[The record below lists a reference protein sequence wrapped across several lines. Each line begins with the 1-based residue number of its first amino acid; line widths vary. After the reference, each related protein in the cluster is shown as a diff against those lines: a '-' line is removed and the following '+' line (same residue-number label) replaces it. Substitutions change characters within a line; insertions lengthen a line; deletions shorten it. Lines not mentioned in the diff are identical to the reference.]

1 MAQVQIQIVDN
12 IPTWTAVGST
22 LLVAPS
28 EQGTI
33 YDISIA
39 DLNQDDYTF
48 NNLTGAPYTAANF
61 TLKAS
66 ASTSRT
72 ALKTLLQSCV
82 GVGFNSLTAN
92 QIKVLVA
99 YMLYERGALNN
110 DATAT
115 VKPLNQWINKIL

>member
-1 MAQVQIQIVDN
+1 MQVQIIN
-12 IPTWTAVGST
+12 NTWVAVGEI
-22 LLVAPS
+22 LIVPPS
-28 EQGTI
+28 QSDTI
-33 YDISIA
+33 YDIAIA

-66 ASTSRT
+66 ANTSR
-72 ALKTLLQSCV
+72 AAIKSLLTSCV

-92 QIKVLVA
+92 QIKGLVA
-99 YMLYERGALNN
+99 FMLYERGALNN

-115 VKPLNQWINKIL
+115 VKPLAQWIKKPI

>member
-1 MAQVQIQIVDN
+1 MQVQIINNLWV
-12 IPTWTAVGST
+12 AVGEV
-22 LLVAPS
+22 LIVPPS
-28 EQGTI
+28 QINTI
-33 YDISIA
+33 YEIAIA

-48 NNLTGAPYTAANF
+48 NNLTGAPYTSANF

-66 ASTSRT
+66 ANTSRT
-72 ALKTLLQSCV
+72 AIKNLLQSCV
-82 GVGFNSLTAN
+82 GVGFNSLTAA

-115 VKPLNQWINKIL
+115 VKPLSQWINKNI

>member
-1 MAQVQIQIVDN
+1 MQVQIKNNTWLGVAERLIVN
-12 IPTWTAVGST
+12 ENEI
-22 LLVAPS
+22 
-28 EQGTI
+28 GTI
-33 YDISIA
+33 WDIPIA
-39 DLNQDDYTF
+39 DLNTDDYTF

-72 ALKTLLQSCV
+72 AIKTLLQSCV

-92 QIKVLVA
+92 QIKGLVA
-99 YMLYERGALNN
+99 LMLYERGALNN

-115 VKPLNQWINKIL
+115 VKPLNQWINKTL